1 MPNLIKNLTRDY
13 FNSYFNGSSIKY
25 NGAVLRIVEANNS
38 EVFTEDVSTGNA
50 VMVPND
56 FFTGFAVFSYPLLG
70 YRRFGDDRIGYMTK
84 KQSVHRGLRAANI
97 AVQWSAAT
105 RLLVDLGAVPLT
117 RLSDAD
123 KVTAA
128 FIPKFDTLQD
138 VPDLLAGNKTGL
150 VLSENILIEPSTE
163 AEDEW
168 YTVFFKQAAVGKL
181 DSKGAVTWTSDQ
193 HDHLLPALPRGVTRG

>member
-13 FNSYFNGSSIKY
+13 FNSYFNGSSIQYK
-25 NGAVLRIVEANNS
+25 GSVLRILEANNV
-38 EVFTEDVSTGNA
+38 EVMAEDLTNNSVVA
-50 VMVPND
+50 VPND
-56 FFTGFAVFSYPLLG
+56 FFTGFGVFSYPLLG

-84 KQSVHRGLRAANI
+84 KQSVHRGLRAANL

-123 KVTAA
+123 KVIAA
-128 FIPKFDTLQD
+128 FIPKFDTLKD
-138 VPDLLAGNKTGL
+138 ASDLLAGNKTGL
-150 VLSENILIEPSTE
+150 VLSENLIIEPSTE

-168 YTVFFKQAAVGKL
+168 YSVVYKQAIVGKV
-181 DSKGAVTWTSDQ
+181 DSKGAVSWNDKQ
-193 HDHLLPALPRGVTRG
+193 HEHLLPARLVE